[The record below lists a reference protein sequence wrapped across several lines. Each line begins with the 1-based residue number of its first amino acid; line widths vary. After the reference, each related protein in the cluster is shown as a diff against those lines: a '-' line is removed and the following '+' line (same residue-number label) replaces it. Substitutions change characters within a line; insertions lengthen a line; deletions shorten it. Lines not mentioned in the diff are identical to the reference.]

1 MTLATQPKATVIDR
15 SEANM
20 ALVRRA
26 LTLALTEAGDA
37 DLTALYAPEF
47 RYLQPQLKLDGV
59 RGARRIC
66 ENYFAGISD
75 AEFDV
80 IGMDASGDRVTTR
93 IRLRGRHAGYFEG
106 HAPTGRSMEAQGLLV
121 HRIEGGRIAEA
132 WGVLRWS

>member
-15 SEANM
+15 SETNM

-37 DLTALYAPEF
+37 DLAALYAPGF
-47 RYLQPQLKLDGV
+47 RYHEPKLELDGI

-66 ENYFAGISD
+66 EKYFAGFSD
-75 AEFDV
+75 AELDL
-80 IGMDASGDRVTTR
+80 IGMDASEHRVTTR
-93 IRLRGRHAGYFEG
+93 IRLRGRHTGYFQG
-106 HAPTGRSMEAQGLLV
+106 HAPTGRSMEAQGVLV

-132 WGVLRWS
+132 WAVLSWS